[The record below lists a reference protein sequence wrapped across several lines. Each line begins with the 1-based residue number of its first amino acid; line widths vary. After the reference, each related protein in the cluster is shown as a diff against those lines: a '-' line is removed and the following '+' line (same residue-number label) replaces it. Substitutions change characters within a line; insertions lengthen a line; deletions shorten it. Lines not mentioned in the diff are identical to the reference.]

1 MRACVRLGA
10 AIAALAGLAACAQT
24 DGAPASATALA
35 PTPLVKR
42 EGVSF
47 AAATVALVSLDG
59 APEATAQEFRDA
71 LARQFAAHDIAGA
84 GAREARYLLRGYLPR
99 VRRTAAPGS
108 NMSSTFSTGGASDRC
123 ASATRSRRKAR
134 AMRGVKCRR
143 RRSMRRRENAPTT
156 SPLSYPTRRRRKP
169 RQLPRSS
176 SCPPRG
182 KRRAGRDQRDAEP
195 VDAASRSPRNTTP
208 KIATRATLSLSIGAT
223 RAASPSCSAR
233 K

>member
-84 GAREARYLLRGYLPR
+84 GAREARYLLRGYLS
-99 VRRTAAPGS
+99 A
-108 NMSSTFSTGGASDRC
+108 SSADGGARLEYVVD
-123 ASATRSRRKAR
+123 
-134 AMRGVKCRR
+134 VFD
-143 RRSMRRRENAPTT
+143 
-156 SPLSYPTRRRRKP
+156 RRRK
-169 RQLPRSS
+169 RQMRLSDEVAAQGS
-176 SCPPRG
+176 G
-182 KRRAGRDQRDAEP
+182 DAWSQMSAATL
-195 VDAASRSPRNTTP
+195 DAAAG
-208 KIATRATLSLSIGAT
+208 KCADDLAAFLSNAPEAK
-223 RAASPSCSAR
+223 AAPTSE